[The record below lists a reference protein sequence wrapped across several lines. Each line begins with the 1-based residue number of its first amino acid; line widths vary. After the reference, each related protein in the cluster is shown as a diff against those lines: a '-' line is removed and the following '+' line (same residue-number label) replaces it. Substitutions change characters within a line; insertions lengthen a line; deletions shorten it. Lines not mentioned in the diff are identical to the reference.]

1 MSVTELNP
9 LRRRLVEYMAS
20 FGLDASEIGYSDW
33 SEEGF
38 HLIRPGA
45 DRERV
50 HPWPEG
56 FNFDWFTRMHRA
68 AHEDDARIAAKE
80 RGRRMWPV

>member
-1 MSVTELNP
+1 MTDEMNP
-9 LRRRLVEYMAS
+9 MRRKLVDYLAS
-20 FGLDASEIGYSDW
+20 FGLDAHELSYSDW
-33 SEEGF
+33 DEEGF

-56 FNFDWFTRMHRA
+56 FNFSWFAKLHLI
-68 AHEDDARIAAKE
+68 AHQEDARIARE
-80 RGRRMWPV
+80 TRGART